1 MIEKTN
7 IPWPIRFNP
16 FKHHRDQIVRMLRDA
31 SAEELISVMEPV
43 CNNYIDIYTGNL
55 TPEDIGNEVVRV
67 LDLQRGLQPGDFER
81 WVGSANGYRQIE
93 LHDRSVWVVR
103 KSGEAERY
111 IHIHP
116 ARTGRFTIR
125 FKGSTLKT
133 IYLLKAEMA
142 DPQRIPSLE
151 DVNRSRKE
159 MGLAPVKKLE
169 QSKSILKCYQE
180 FLSWT
185 D

>member
-7 IPWPIRFNP
+7 ILWPIRFNP
-16 FKHHRDQIVRMLRDA
+16 FKHHRDHIVRMLRDA

-67 LDLQRGLQPGDFER
+67 LQVQRVLQACTFER

-93 LHDRSVWVVR
+93 LHDRSFGCPQKRRGRSVHSYS
-103 KSGEAERY
+103 SGTDR
-111 IHIHP
+111 P
-116 ARTGRFTIR
+116 FTIR

-133 IYLLKAEMA
+133 ICRLKAEMA

-159 MGLAPVKKLE
+159 MGLAPVKKIE
-169 QSKSILKCYQE
+169 QSKGILKCYQE